1 MEDNKVIET
10 IEVIEMMMNA
20 AVEIKKFCK
29 ECESEKLMNEVFE
42 RTEAINGGQITIM
55 VEVKD
60 VPVKNLDKIICVESD
75 LHTKMLYCDIPD
87 KANEIIDS
95 KNKEEY

>member
-1 MEDNKVIET
+1 MEDNKAIDMVEM
-10 IEVIEMMMNA
+10 IEMMMNST
-20 AVEIKKFCK
+20 IKIKEFSR

-42 RTEAINGGQITIM
+42 RTEAIKGGQITVM

-87 KANEIIDS
+87 KAKEITDS